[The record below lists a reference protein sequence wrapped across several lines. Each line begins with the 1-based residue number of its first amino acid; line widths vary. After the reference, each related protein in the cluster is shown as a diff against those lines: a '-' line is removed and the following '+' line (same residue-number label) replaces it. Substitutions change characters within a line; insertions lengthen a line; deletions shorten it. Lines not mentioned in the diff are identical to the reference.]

1 MTTTIH
7 PPERLESLELEVP
20 GDFSSAAFFIV
31 AGLLGA
37 GAEGLVLQ
45 NVGLNPTR
53 TGLLD
58 ILRSMGGDIRIE
70 NPRLSGAEPV
80 GDLRVQPIGA
90 HGGARPRVAGAA
102 RDR

>member
-1 MTTTIH
+1 M
-7 PPERLESLELEVP
+7 
-20 GDFSSAAFFIV
+20 

-37 GAEGLVLQ
+37 AGEGLLLQ

-58 ILRSMGGDIRIE
+58 ILRSMGGDIEIE

-80 GDLRVQPIGA
+80 GDLRVRASALEGVA
-90 HGGARPRVAGAA
+90 GPRFAGAA
-102 RDR
+102 RHR